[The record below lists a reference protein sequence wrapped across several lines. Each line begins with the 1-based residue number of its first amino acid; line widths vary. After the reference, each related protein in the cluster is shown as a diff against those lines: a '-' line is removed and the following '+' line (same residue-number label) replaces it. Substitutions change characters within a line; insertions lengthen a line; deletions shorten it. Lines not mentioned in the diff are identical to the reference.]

1 MMLRQARQDRGWVAR
16 LTAKAETL
24 ARAAA
29 ENRLRAARS
38 DPARVALELHFRGD
52 DPATG
57 VALTRA
63 IEARVESLPREHE
76 GFAIVTTTFL
86 RARIERR
93 THNVRSALFEYRF
106 RLLANPSE

>member
-38 DPARVALELHFRGD
+38 DPARWRLEALLW
-52 DPATG
+52 P
-57 VALTRA
+57 L
-63 IEARVESLPREHE
+63 
-76 GFAIVTTTFL
+76 FAKD
-86 RARIERR
+86 R
-93 THNVRSALFEYRF
+93 
-106 RLLANPSE
+106 